1 MQYILYKKLSV
12 AQLFKRKIYT
22 IFLNCINLSLNLV
35 RNRLYCS
42 WSKYQI
48 KTQPSTKYL
57 IIVFILWNGYVSS
70 KIQRVFC
77 TIWIFA
83 SMVYVRTPFFIG
95 SAQTP
100 NFFRGCIYGFY
111 VLKSLAERMTFD
123 TNVSKVRLR
132 LLLTKSKTKPYCNF
146 ILFFLFWYSFLRLK
160 TQKRYPCT

>member
-1 MQYILYKKLSV
+1 M
-12 AQLFKRKIYT
+12 FKRKIYT

-83 SMVYVRTPFFIG
+83 SMVYVRTPFFIWECPNPKFFFEVVYTG
-95 SAQTP
+95 FMYWRASQSAWLLIRMCQKSDCVYFWQKVKQ
-100 NFFRGCIYGFY
+100 NHIVILSYFFF
-111 VLKSLAERMTFD
+111 FD
-123 TNVSKVRLR
+123 THFYGLKHKKGTHARS
-132 LLLTKSKTKPYCNF
+132 T
-146 ILFFLFWYSFLRLK
+146 FFVF
-160 TQKRYPCT
+160 